1 MDIVRTDSI
10 TSTHST
16 VSTCDICFYSKDDMF
31 DIMCC
36 RNNFICKECHNLLR
50 HRECPFCRQ
59 EYKEQDQG
67 KNKSINRRRSHS
79 IHIEPISTL
88 DYDIDMESFDDILT
102 TNYYSRI
109 YRRKR
114 KRILKLR
121 EQESNRK
128 KNRELRMIAIDQK
141 LRENRKEKKN

>member
-1 MDIVRTDSI
+1 LDDIYFSSLNDFYYI
-10 TSTHST
+10 
-16 VSTCDICFYSKDDMF
+16 DIE
-31 DIMCC
+31 
-36 RNNFICKECHNLLR
+36 N
-50 HRECPFCRQ
+50 
-59 EYKEQDQG
+59 
-67 KNKSINRRRSHS
+67 
-79 IHIEPISTL
+79 
-88 DYDIDMESFDDILT
+88 FDDILT

-128 KNRELRMIAIDQK
+128 KNRKLRMIAIDQK